1 MPSAPVVAGGRGGAG
16 PRHPLAQNLG
26 PATLFITRF
35 GQIVVCNNNNNC
47 CVELRGATAGAA
59 ELRGAAGSGGLY
71 GRSRL
76 AYVRKVRTLRETAR
90 ARARAGRVGGTLA
103 TRVFRLEPTRELGR
117 GLLMHGAR
125 LLPLCYRPRM
135 MMRCHTD
142 ESLNLVL
149 AGVEWSVINHELESN
164 CYSVCN
170 EIYFG
175 LQPAKFGSCNLF
187 ITKFGQL
194 CYATTTTVVLSRA
207 ATPLGRPSC
216 AARPAVAVFWKI
228 APRLT

>member
-1 MPSAPVVAGGRGGAG
+1 MLSCA
-16 PRHPLAQNLG
+16 AQ
-26 PATLFITRF
+26 
-35 GQIVVCNNNNNC
+35 
-47 CVELRGATAGAA
+47 
-59 ELRGAAGSGGLY
+59 
-71 GRSRL
+71 RL
-76 AYVRKVRTLRETAR
+76 ARPNCAARPAVAVFMEDRASPTYVKYVPSGRPR
-90 ARARAGRVGGTLA
+90 ARARGPAVWGGALA

-194 CYATTTTVVLSRA
+194 CYATIVNNCCVEPRGDTA
-207 ATPLGRPSC
+207 LGRPSC

>member
-1 MPSAPVVAGGRGGAG
+1 MIHWSWGVFKQRSFVSLHCYQNQPNSTAIKTLASCPSFGPSPAAGRGAEAVPSAPVVAGGRGGAG

-90 ARARAGRVGGTLA
+90 ARAGRPCGGSSRHSRLSTRADQRTGAWPLDARCEASA
-103 TRVFRLEPTRELGR
+103 TVLPAKNDDEMSHRELLSSGWLSTINSKQ
-117 GLLMHGAR
+117 LL
-125 LLPLCYRPRM
+125 L
-135 MMRCHTD
+135 
-142 ESLNLVL
+142 
-149 AGVEWSVINHELESN
+149 
-164 CYSVCN
+164 
-170 EIYFG
+170 G
-175 LQPAKFGSCNLF
+175 LQRNIFRS
-187 ITKFGQL
+187 
-194 CYATTTTVVLSRA
+194 ATCKIWVL
-207 ATPLGRPSC
+207 
-216 AARPAVAVFWKI
+216 
-228 APRLT
+228 

>member
-1 MPSAPVVAGGRGGAG
+1 MATGGVGKGDDSLELGGLQTTELRDASTAIKTNQTPLLSKPLPRVPLPVPLLPPVGGRRLCHPHPLSPVVGGGAG

-90 ARARAGRVGGTLA
+90 ARARAGRVGGSSRHSRLSTRADQRTGAWPLDARYEASA
-103 TRVFRLEPTRELGR
+103 T
-117 GLLMHGAR
+117 
-125 LLPLCYRPRM
+125 
-135 MMRCHTD
+135 
-142 ESLNLVL
+142 VL
-149 AGVEWSVINHELESN
+149 
-164 CYSVCN
+164 
-170 EIYFG
+170 
-175 LQPAKFGSCNLF
+175 PAKNDDEMSH
-187 ITKFGQL
+187 
-194 CYATTTTVVLSRA
+194 R
-207 ATPLGRPSC
+207 
-216 AARPAVAVFWKI
+216 
-228 APRLT
+228 

>member
-1 MPSAPVVAGGRGGAG
+1 MIHWSWGVFKQRSFVSLHCYQNQPNSTAIKTLASCPSFGPSPAAGRGAEAVPSAPVVAGGRGGAG

-90 ARARAGRVGGTLA
+90 ARARAGRVGGALA
-103 TRVFRLEPTRELGR
+103 TRVFRLEPSSRREWVVIAHPLERKQLFVVTR
-117 GLLMHGAR
+117 
-125 LLPLCYRPRM
+125 
-135 MMRCHTD
+135 
-142 ESLNLVL
+142 
-149 AGVEWSVINHELESN
+149 
-164 CYSVCN
+164 
-170 EIYFG
+170 
-175 LQPAKFGSCNLF
+175 
-187 ITKFGQL
+187 
-194 CYATTTTVVLSRA
+194 
-207 ATPLGRPSC
+207 
-216 AARPAVAVFWKI
+216 
-228 APRLT
+228 